1 MKEREGKCKNQ
12 YLTKK
17 SYNIQSYSV
26 SSYHICHIEAQGYS
40 TNSRC
45 SCHQGNGVLFQLK
58 LTELPITFLKKENN
72 KQARE
77 SVDEETK
84 KKKKSFLNYLR
95 IFLLSLLNYVF
106 FSYKTMPTL
115 YLLGIKENYV
125 CFIFVRNKRKPF
137 VRNPQHILLK

>member
-1 MKEREGKCKNQ
+1 M
-12 YLTKK
+12 
-17 SYNIQSYSV
+17 
-26 SSYHICHIEAQGYS
+26 
-40 TNSRC
+40 
-45 SCHQGNGVLFQLK
+45 LFQLK

-77 SVDEETK
+77 SVDEET
-84 KKKKSFLNYLR
+84 KKKSFLNYLR

-137 VRNPQHILLK
+137 ISNP

>member
-1 MKEREGKCKNQ
+1 M
-12 YLTKK
+12 L
-17 SYNIQSYSV
+17 
-26 SSYHICHIEAQGYS
+26 
-40 TNSRC
+40 
-45 SCHQGNGVLFQLK
+45 LQLK

-77 SVDEETK
+77 SVDEET
-84 KKKKSFLNYLR
+84 KKKSFLNYLR

-125 CFIFVRNKRKPF
+125 CFIFVRNKRKQF
-137 VRNPQHILLK
+137 VRNP

>member
-1 MKEREGKCKNQ
+1 M
-12 YLTKK
+12 
-17 SYNIQSYSV
+17 
-26 SSYHICHIEAQGYS
+26 
-40 TNSRC
+40 
-45 SCHQGNGVLFQLK
+45 LFQLK

-77 SVDEETK
+77 SVDEETKKK

-115 YLLGIKENYV
+115 YLLGIKEN
-125 CFIFVRNKRKPF
+125 
-137 VRNPQHILLK
+137 HS